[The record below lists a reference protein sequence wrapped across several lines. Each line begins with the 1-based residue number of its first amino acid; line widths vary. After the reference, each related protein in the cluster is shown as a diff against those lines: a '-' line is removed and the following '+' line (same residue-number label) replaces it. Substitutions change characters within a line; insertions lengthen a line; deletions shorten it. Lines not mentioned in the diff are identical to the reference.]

1 MVEEI
6 QTDIFVA
13 DADAIIHQANC
24 FHTMGSGIA
33 RFIREHFP
41 EAYEADCKTAKG
53 DEAKLGTFSVAKV
66 ISKNPNPRL
75 KYIINLYSQFDFGRD
90 GRHTRYDAM
99 YDGLAEINR
108 RITTGV
114 TPAAKLIKTLAIP
127 YRIGSNLGGADWRV
141 VRSIIYSVF
150 EESPVLVKICENPAI
165 SNELLN
171 KASK

>member
-13 DADAIIHQANC
+13 DADAIVHQANC

-33 RFIREHFP
+33 RFIRETFP
-41 EAYEADCKTAKG
+41 EAYEADCRTEKG
-53 DEAKLGTFSVAKV
+53 VEAKLGTFSVAK
-66 ISKNPNPRL
+66 ITSKNANPRL
-75 KYIINLYSQFDFGRD
+75 KYIINLYSQFDYGRD

-99 YDGLAEINR
+99 ADGLNLLNT
-108 RITTGV
+108 RIIAAK
-114 TPAAKLIKTLAIP
+114 TPAAASIKTIALP
-127 YRIGSNLGGADWRV
+127 YRIGSNLGGADWRI